1 MKNLKIHLIIVFA
14 LCAFAVFS
22 QNQLDLENAI
32 KTGLENNYGIRLVE
46 QDVAI
51 ANNNNTLGNAGFLPK
66 LNLTGS
72 QNFSV
77 TNSNQEYLSG
87 IVSDKSGAKA
97 DALNAGLQLNWML
110 FDGMRMFRRYD
121 QLGQLE
127 ERSELQLLL
136 TVENTISDIH
146 ATYYTLAQ
154 LNYQKEVLEKTL
166 AVDNE
171 RLQLAVHK
179 LETGAGSRLEVLQ
192 SQVDMNADSAMYLN
206 LIDQIERSRINLN
219 QLMGREPQTFFT
231 VKDSIVVDATLNAE
245 TLQQQMLERN
255 TMLEMSRKD
264 EQIAQLALREIKGR
278 QLPEV
283 GFNLGYNFTNQQS
296 ESGFLIQ
303 NRSSGVTYGLNAS
316 MNLFNG
322 FNTRREQQNLQIQI
336 ESSRIRIESLINE
349 LNASLQSNFGSYQ
362 NKLRLLNMER
372 QNLLS
377 AIENLDIAK
386 ERFNLGDLSGIE
398 FREAQRNYLQAEAR
412 LLNVLLEAKLLET
425 SLLQLAGKLV
435 IQ

>member
-1 MKNLKIHLIIVFA
+1 MKNVKMHLVAVFVFA
-14 LCAFAVFS
+14 AFTVFS
-22 QNQLDLENAI
+22 QDRLDLQSAI
-32 KTGLENNYGIRLVE
+32 ETGLENNFGIRLVQ

-51 ANNNNTLGNAGFLPK
+51 ANNNNTLGNAGFLPR

-87 IVSDKSGAKA
+87 ITSDKSGAKA

-110 FDGMRMFRRYD
+110 FDGLRMFRRYD

-127 ERSELQLLL
+127 KRSELQLLL

-146 ATYYTLAQ
+146 AAYYTLAQ

-206 LIDQIERSRINLN
+206 LIDQIERTRISLN
-219 QLMGREPQTFFT
+219 QLMGRDPQIFFT
-231 VKDSIVVDATLNAE
+231 VKDSIVVDASLNIE

-264 EQIAQLALREIKGR
+264 EQIAQLSLREVKGR

-316 MNLFNG
+316 MSLFNG
-322 FNTRREQQNLQIQI
+322 FNTRREQQNLQIEI
-336 ESSRIRIESLINE
+336 ASSRIRLESLINE
-349 LNASLQSNFGSYQ
+349 LNSSLQSNFGSYQ

-386 ERFNLGDLSGIE
+386 ERFNLGDLSGFE
-398 FREAQRNYLQAEAR
+398 FREAQRNYLLAEAR
-412 LLNVLLEAKLLET
+412 LLNVLLDAKLLET

-435 IQ
+435 VQ